1 MCRRV
6 HRFTACC
13 CTSWHTLGTPGGG
26 LSASFEDRLVE
37 FTFEA
42 LACELP
48 ARIRIVNLLEQARA
62 APARSGP
69 ALAERVLRHGQA
81 DATPNVE
88 ASRGWLNDGSRPRA
102 DRQGVIGGL
111 DRRGHQPGLCR
122 TSGLAPHV

>member
-42 LACELP
+42 LARELP
-48 ARIRIVNLLEQARA
+48 DRRRIVNLLEVRER
-62 APARSGP
+62 ARSNSWAPSWPSVDCAMAG
-69 ALAERVLRHGQA
+69 LTLLRMVKYHG
-81 DATPNVE
+81 V
-88 ASRGWLNDGSRPRA
+88 G
-102 DRQGVIGGL
+102 
-111 DRRGHQPGLCR
+111 
-122 TSGLAPHV
+122 